1 MSLRAL
7 DCGMMLRV
15 PGGNIRP
22 EAIPM
27 KKLVLLSF
35 AMVVFAGETGIRPRP
50 AAADYP
56 AHQSGAGVTLGAVV
70 VPADQV
76 KKLFAVDLNKLGY
89 VVVEMAV
96 YPDANI
102 EIAARDF
109 LLRIGSDGSTVRPAT
124 AATMAGRLHT
134 KASPPPQLPS
144 RVQVHGSETVGY
156 ESGDLRR
163 PQGRRRL
170 YGVDRRGGNWRA
182 TDACACAEIG
192 KEGHGRVECAGRS
205 REPGVA
211 GGSLQPTGRWL
222 PVLPGDAEKEFP
234 RNNVVRPERA
244 GSFAVS
250 SREVATDGSS
260 AGTGELNS
268 PPLPA

>member
-1 MSLRAL
+1 
-7 DCGMMLRV
+7 
-15 PGGNIRP
+15 
-22 EAIPM
+22 M

-70 VPADQV
+70 VPADHV

-96 YPDANI
+96 YPDANV

-124 AATMAGRLHT
+124 AATIAGRLHT

-144 RVQVHGSETVGY
+144 RVQVHGSETIGY
-156 ESGDLRR
+156 ESGTYG
-163 PQGRRRL
+163 GRRAG
-170 YGVDRRGGNWRA
+170 GVYTESTVGVGIGEQPMPGPAPAPKSGRKD
-182 TDACACAEIG
+182 TDALSVQVDLENQALP
-192 KEGHGRVECAGRS
+192 EGRFS
-205 REPGVA
+205 QPVA
-211 GGSLQPTGRWL
+211 GYLYFPATPKKSSLEITWYGPNGQVRL
-222 PVLPGDAEKEFP
+222 PLA
-234 RNNVVRPERA
+234 
-244 GSFAVS
+244 
-250 SREVATDGSS
+250 
-260 AGTGELNS
+260 
-268 PPLPA
+268 PAK